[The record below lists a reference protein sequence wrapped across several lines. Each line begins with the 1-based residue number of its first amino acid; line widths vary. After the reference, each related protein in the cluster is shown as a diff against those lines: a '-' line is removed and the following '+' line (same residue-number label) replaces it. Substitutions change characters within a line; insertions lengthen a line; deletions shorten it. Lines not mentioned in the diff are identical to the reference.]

1 MVAPNKVAAHRSWW
15 KEQSVYQIYPASFKD
30 TNGDGVGDIPGI
42 ISELDYLKNLGV
54 DIVWLSPIL
63 ESPQVDMGYDISNY
77 YDIHP
82 PYGTM
87 QDVETMI
94 KGLHDRG
101 MKYVMDLVVNHTSN
115 QHHWFQESR
124 KSLDNPY
131 RDFYIWKKPRY
142 DENGNPHPPNN
153 WKSHFS
159 GPAWQL
165 DPLTNEYYL
174 CLFAPQQCD
183 LNWENPKVREEVHK
197 IMRFWLDKGVDGF
210 RMDVINFI
218 SKRPGLPDARDPPLH
233 PSSFLGAEHYANGPR
248 VHEYLQGIGKIMK
261 EYDAF
266 SVGEMPFVYDEQ
278 EVLMSVGA
286 TRGEL
291 NMIFQFDIVESD
303 HGNGGKFTDGHWTL
317 TKFKKIVNRWQTFM
331 CENGGWN
338 ALFLE
343 NHDQG
348 RSISRFASDKPEFR
362 TLSAKMLATF
372 LALQCGTPFVY
383 QGQELAQIRLDDNW
397 GIEKFQDIEIV
408 NYWKELTEKHGDDK
422 KRLNDVLREMRLKS
436 RDGGRTP
443 MQWNDKPNAG
453 FTTPN
458 TKPWISLH
466 DDYKEWNAANAVADP
481 NSAYHHW
488 GKVLNLRKE
497 FVNIFVYG
505 MFAMYDEA
513 SEEVFAYTRDYD
525 ENNRGLVVCSFK
537 DYEISW
543 TIPEALL
550 DLVSKG
556 KVVLNNYPED
566 TIKDGKIILKPFQA
580 LVIVQTA

>member
-1 MVAPNKVAAHRSWW
+1 MAIQNKVAAHRSWW

-87 QDVETMI
+87 KDVETMI

-131 RDFYIWKKPRY
+131 RDFYIWRKPVY
-142 DENGNPHPPNN
+142 DEAGNPHPPNN

-159 GPAWQL
+159 GPAWRL
-165 DPLTNEYYL
+165 DPLTNEYYM
-174 CLFAPQQCD
+174 CLFAAEQCD
-183 LNWENPKVREEVHK
+183 LNWENPKVREEVYK

-218 SKRPGLPDARDPPLH
+218 SKRPGLPDGRDPPLH
-233 PSSFLGAEHYANGPR
+233 PSQFLGAEHYANGPR
-248 VHEYLQGIGKIMK
+248 IHEFLKEIGAIMK
-261 EYDAF
+261 EYNAF

-278 EVLMSVGA
+278 EVLDSVGA
-286 TRGEL
+286 SRGEL

-303 HGNGGKFTDGHWTL
+303 HGSGGKYTDGHWKL
-317 TKFKKIVNRWQTFM
+317 TSFKKIVNKWQTFM

-338 ALFLE
+338 AIFIE

-348 RSISRFASDKPEFR
+348 RCVSRFASDKPEFR
-362 TLSAKMLATF
+362 ALSAKMLATF
-372 LALQCGTPFVY
+372 LAMQCGTPFVY
-383 QGQELAQIRLDDNW
+383 QGQELPQVRLDDNW
-397 GIEKFQDIEIV
+397 GIDKFQDIEIV
-408 NYWKELTEKHGDDK
+408 NLWKELTAKHGDDK
-422 KRLNDVLREMRLKS
+422 KVLDAYLREMRLKS

-443 MQWNDKPNAG
+443 MQWNDQPNAG
-453 FTTPN
+453 FTTADA
-458 TKPWISLH
+458 KPWISLH
-466 DDYKEWNAANAVADP
+466 DDYKEWNAAKAVADP
-481 NSAYHHW
+481 DSAYHYW
-488 GKVLNLRKE
+488 RRILDLRKKYLD
-497 FVNIFVYG
+497 IFVYG
-505 MFAMYDEA
+505 MFTLADKEG
-513 SEEVFAYTRDYD
+513 EEVFAYTRDYD
-525 ENNRGLVVCSFK
+525 EEKRGLVVCSFK
-537 DYEISW
+537 DYEVTW
-543 TIPEALL
+543 TIPEDLL
-550 DLVSKG
+550 DLVAKG
-556 KVVLNNYPED
+556 EVVTDNYPQS
-566 TIKDGKIILKPFQA
+566 TIKDGKIVLKPFEA
-580 LVIVQTA
+580 LVIVKA